1 LPRYQLPGVYVEE
14 TSSRAKSIEG
24 VATNTTGF
32 VGPARYGPVGRL
44 QERVTSLTEF
54 ERIYGDKSL
63 LAFADQP
70 NSQNYL
76 WHAVRNFFDEGGQRL
91 YISRV
96 FKPGDSADD
105 GIARGLLPASSGLM
119 SHIGDDLLAAA
130 YPDSIL
136 VRARFP
142 GVAGNIRVRFTLRRG
157 PNILT
162 SDGRKSMVH
171 GLNENDVVWLRYT
184 APPVGSLPGSDE
196 LRIAKFDH
204 DRAEWRFARSNADT
218 ADDQWLNGVDPTHR
232 VHPENGCEIRI
243 VTVDVIVDQGGH
255 VEAWNNLSSH
265 PRHLQRATFD
275 SIVDQFAPD
284 PKHPRLADTSPIVIV
299 PGNIIDTG
307 LQFIDALVRGRR
319 AQDGHELLDQL
330 RAPGSS
336 DDERSV
342 ELRLENGNDGAKPT
356 ANEYRG
362 ENTESS
368 KTGLVAFE
376 TLEDISIV
384 AAPGAVFDLNGTY
397 GVEAQ
402 SIVQLLI
409 SHAEHMK
416 YRIAVLD
423 SVNGQTIDGVL
434 NMRSRH
440 DSSYAALYYPWV
452 IALDPVT
459 GAKIPLPPS
468 GFVAGIYA
476 RNDLERGVYK
486 APASE
491 VVRGAVGF
499 EMMLNKAQQDGLNPE
514 GVNCFRFFEG
524 SGFRLWG
531 ARTIT
536 SDPEWKYVNLRRYFA
551 YIERSIDKG
560 TQWTVFEPNGETLWA
575 SVRRAVEDFL
585 LSEWRNG
592 ALFGDKPEEAFLV
605 KCDRTTMTQDDLD
618 NGRLI
623 CLIGVAPVKPAEF
636 VIFRIGQWTADR
648 NS

>member
-1 LPRYQLPGVYVEE
+1 MPKYQQPGVYIEE

-24 VATNTTGF
+24 VDTSTTGF

-44 QERVTSLTEF
+44 QEMVTSLTEF
-54 ERIYGDKSL
+54 ERIYGDGSL

-70 NSQNYL
+70 DSQNYL

-91 YISRV
+91 YVSRV
-96 FKPGDSADD
+96 FKTGEQDD
-105 GIARGLLPASSGLM
+105 GIARGLLPSSSELT
-119 SHIGDDLLAAA
+119 SNTGDDLLAATC
-130 YPDSIL
+130 PDSIL

-142 GVAGNIRVRFTLRRG
+142 GAAGNMRVRFTLRRG

-162 SDGRKSMVH
+162 SDGRKFVVH
-171 GLNENDVVWLRYT
+171 GLTENDVVWLGYST
-184 APPVGSLPGSDE
+184 PAVDSPPGSGE
-196 LRIAKFDH
+196 LRIGKFDH
-204 DRAEWRFARSNADT
+204 DRTEWRFARTNAET
-218 ADDQWLNGVDPTHR
+218 ADDQWLNGVDPTPG

-243 VTVDVIVDQGGH
+243 VTLDVTVDQGGRAE
-255 VEAWNNLSSH
+255 VWKDLPP
-265 PRHLQRATFD
+265 PRCPLQGASD
-275 SIVDQFAPD
+275 SIVGQFPVD
-284 PKHPRLADTSPIVIV
+284 PAHPRPADPFPIVIV
-299 PGNIIDTG
+299 PGNSIDTG
-307 LQFIDALVRGRR
+307 VEFIDALVRARR
-319 AQDGHELLDQL
+319 AQDGHELLDHL

-336 DDERSV
+336 DEGRSV

-362 ENTESS
+362 EDTESS

-384 AAPGAVFDLNGTY
+384 AAPGAVFDPNGIY
-397 GVEAQ
+397 GRDAQ

-409 SHAEHMK
+409 SHAERMR

-423 SVNGQTIDGVL
+423 SVNGQTIDGVR

-440 DSSYAALYYPWV
+440 DSSHAALYYPWV
-452 IALDPVT
+452 IGLDPLT
-459 GAKIPLPPS
+459 GNKIALPPS

-476 RNDLERGVYK
+476 RNDREKGVCK
-486 APASE
+486 APANQ
-491 VVRGAVGF
+491 VVRGAIGF
-499 EMMLNKAQQDGLNPE
+499 ETMVTKAQQDSLNPE

-531 ARTIT
+531 ARTIS
-536 SDPEWKYVNLRRYFA
+536 SDPEWKYVNVRRYVA

-560 TQWTVFEPNGETLWA
+560 TQWAVFEPNGEALWA
-575 SVRRAVEDFL
+575 GVRHAVGDFL

-605 KCDRTTMTQDDLD
+605 KCDRTTMTQNDLD

-623 CLIGVAPVKPAEF
+623 CLIGVAPVKAAEF
-636 VIFRIGQWTADR
+636 VIFRIGQWTADH
-648 NS
+648 NT